1 MGRSPSSASITDF
14 SVKENK
20 PRFKYF
26 LCNIKSDT
34 PIRCDLPYSTEAEI
48 DYDFLTN
55 DDEKVKRS
63 DKHMFWKLN
72 WYTSSVFLNENKET
86 LDALGSL
93 MVSKLELS
101 VTPTDGIQDL
111 IVGNWAV
118 LKVTPVEPEFFDD
131 FKLSRFN

>member
-1 MGRSPSSASITDF
+1 
-14 SVKENK
+14 
-20 PRFKYF
+20 
-26 LCNIKSDT
+26 
-34 PIRCDLPYSTEAEI
+34 
-48 DYDFLTN
+48 
-55 DDEKVKRS
+55 
-63 DKHMFWKLN
+63 MFWKLN

-93 MVSKLELS
+93 VVSKLELS

-131 FKLSRFN
+131 FK